1 MIRAV
6 STTMSYSPLSIIRN
20 DDGVLGCATYSAT
33 RKKAYSDLYL
43 IWNMTS
49 PLCYRECMIKMRVP
63 KIIITDMAD
72 SARGTSFAPCCS
84 NTQTRSNEL
93 SDCAAW
99 RSSRSLRLKFVHCKM
114 QNYNFRFT
122 IFNK

>member
-20 DDGVLGCATYSAT
+20 DDGVLGATYSAT

-63 KIIITDMAD
+63 KIITDMAD
-72 SARGTSFAPCCS
+72 SARGTSFAPCS
-84 NTQTRSNEL
+84 NTHTQQ
-93 SDCAAW
+93 
-99 RSSRSLRLKFVHCKM
+99 K
-114 QNYNFRFT
+114 Q
-122 IFNK
+122 

>member
-84 NTQTRSNEL
+84 NTHKPEAMNCEIML
-93 SDCAAW
+93 HGG
-99 RSSRSLRLKFVHCKM
+99 RLVVSG
-114 QNYNFRFT
+114 
-122 IFNK
+122 